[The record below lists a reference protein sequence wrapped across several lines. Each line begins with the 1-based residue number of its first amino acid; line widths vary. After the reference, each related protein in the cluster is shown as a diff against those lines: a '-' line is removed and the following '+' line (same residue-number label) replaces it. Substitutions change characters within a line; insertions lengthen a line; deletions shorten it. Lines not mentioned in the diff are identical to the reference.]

1 MKKNMII
8 ILIGLALT
16 FCGEEKF
23 KPQIDASL
31 SAEQIPV
38 QESWDTKI
46 VFTED
51 GKTKAVLY
59 SDHIRAYEDRNVK
72 ILEGVKIDFYNE
84 EGNVSSTLTSKRG
97 RINDLTNDMYAI
109 DSVVAV
115 SDSGV
120 VLRTDELMWRNKEKK
135 IKTDK
140 FVTIIDGDEK
150 IEGYGFESDQNLRN
164 YTIYNITYIT
174 TLKEE

>member
-1 MKKNMII
+1 MKKA
-8 ILIGLALT
+8 ALLFLT
-16 FCGEEKF
+16 VFLFSACGEEKF
-23 KPQIDASL
+23 KPQIDATL
-31 SAEQIPV
+31 SAGQIPV

-72 ILEGVKIDFYNE
+72 ILEGVKIDFYNK

-97 RINDLTNDMYAI
+97 RINDLTNDMWAI

-120 VLRTDELMWRNKEKK
+120 VLKTDELMWRNKEKK